1 MSDSDEREGLK
12 AETEEEDEEG
22 QGERNDFE
30 RKEKEISEQEDQ
42 VTHIY
47 TKSQRITLKNTY
59 QVTLRLIRFCFKYAF
74 CLILYN
80 IIYTK

>member
-22 QGERNDFE
+22 QGERNDLE

-42 VTHIY
+42 VTQMY
-47 TKSQRITLKNTY
+47 TKSQQITLNNTY
-59 QVTLRLIRFCFKYAF
+59 QVRLIRFCFKYAF

-80 IIYTK
+80 SIYTK

>member
-22 QGERNDFE
+22 QGERNDLE

-42 VTHIY
+42 VTQMY
-47 TKSQRITLKNTY
+47 TKSQQITLNNTY
-59 QVTLRLIRFCFKYAF
+59 QVRLIRFCFKYAF